1 MTENAGLQS
10 RLHRELAEAQKQ
22 LREKVSMLKLLS
34 HKICITCSNLL
45 LQEEQLQSSEREKVT
60 VQQQLMRKEAELTRA
75 EETIRRE
82 QQQLREK
89 VNGVKCVHNVWCV
102 NRGPPDCRRNS

>member
-1 MTENAGLQS
+1 MQAKD
-10 RLHRELAEAQKQ
+10 RELAEAQRQ
-22 LREKVSMLKLLS
+22 
-34 HKICITCSNLL
+34 
-45 LQEEQLQSSEREKVT
+45 
-60 VQQQLMRKEAELTRA
+60 LTRA

-102 NRGPPDCRRNS
+102 TRGPPDCRRNS